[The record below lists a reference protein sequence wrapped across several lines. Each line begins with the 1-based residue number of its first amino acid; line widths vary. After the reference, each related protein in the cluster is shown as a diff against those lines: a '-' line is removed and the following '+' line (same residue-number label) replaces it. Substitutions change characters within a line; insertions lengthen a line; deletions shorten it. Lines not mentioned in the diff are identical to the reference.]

1 MGLRTFVATLED
13 SPGVLNRVVALFR
26 RRAFNIV
33 SLNVG
38 RTHEPGLSQMTLV
51 MEADEVTARRIVA
64 LLEKLLCVID
74 AKDVTDEPALLRDM
88 ALLKIEA
95 SSSTR
100 REIFSICERY
110 SARVVD
116 AGPDSVIVEAT
127 GSPDA
132 LRSLFME
139 LAPFGVR
146 GMVQCGAVAMTCDD
160 RQSSRETKAA

>member
-1 MGLRTFVATLED
+1 MSVKMRTFVATLDD

-38 RTHEPGLSQMTLV
+38 RTHEPGVSQMTLV
-51 MEADEVTARRIVA
+51 MEADEPTAQRIVA

-74 AKDVTDEPALLRDM
+74 AKDVTEEPSLLRDM
-88 ALLKIEA
+88 ALFKIDA
-95 SSSTR
+95 GPATR
-100 REIFSICERY
+100 RQIFSLCERF

-132 LRSLFME
+132 LRALFLE

-146 GMVQCGAVAMTCDD
+146 GMVQCGAVAMTCDE
-160 RQSSRETKAA
+160 RAQTKAA